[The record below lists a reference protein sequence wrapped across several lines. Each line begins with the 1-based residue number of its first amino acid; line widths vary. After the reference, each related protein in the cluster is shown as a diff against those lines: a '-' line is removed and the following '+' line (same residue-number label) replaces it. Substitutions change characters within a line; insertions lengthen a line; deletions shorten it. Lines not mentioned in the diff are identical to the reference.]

1 MNTHPM
7 SDKENSQR
15 NVIVIGIVRSHRLL
29 SAPLPL
35 SDMVAV
41 HLVAVEA
48 LGEGT
53 DSND

>member
-1 MNTHPM
+1 M

-15 NVIVIGIVRSHRLL
+15 YVNVIGIVRSHRLL
-29 SAPLPL
+29 SVPL

-41 HLVAVEA
+41 YLVVVEA